1 MSRHTRS
8 TAPRLNTL
16 ARLSGGI
23 ASDDVLSDVSLD
35 GLQLPGFLPA
45 SVRVFLD
52 FILARPLLTMLLS
65 LVKRRS

>member
-1 MSRHTRS
+1 
-8 TAPRLNTL
+8 L
-16 ARLSGGI
+16 ARLPAGT
-23 ASDDVLSDVSLD
+23 ANDDVLTGVSLD